1 MMNGKG
7 INITKNAD
15 LFRENASKEIIVVR
29 RNLKDLLKIYFDCN
43 IINKD
48 NDWNEPLFY
57 DIVLKG
63 RDFIALFLEKYK
75 IKKMLFDSK
84 KFEDVIQNY
93 QSFNYSALK
102 SLKEEIEKFNLL
114 YKSYFPFIPTFK
126 QINKLFNIFK
136 NYKTIMKNDEENIS
150 NIIDSIFSDLE
161 SNI

>member
-1 MMNGKG
+1 LTIFDENIYVIAHGLISDKEEKSKEKLLINMMNGKG

-75 IKKMLFDSK
+75 IKKLLFNSK

-102 SLKEEIEKFNLL
+102 SLKEEIENL
-114 YKSYFPFIPTFK
+114 IC
-126 QINKLFNIFK
+126 FK
-136 NYKTIMKNDEENIS
+136 NHTFLLFQNLNK
-150 NIIDSIFSDLE
+150 
-161 SNI
+161 

>member
-1 MMNGKG
+1 
-7 INITKNAD
+7 
-15 LFRENASKEIIVVR
+15 
-29 RNLKDLLKIYFDCN
+29 
-43 IINKD
+43 
-48 NDWNEPLFY
+48 
-57 DIVLKG
+57 
-63 RDFIALFLEKYK
+63 
-75 IKKMLFDSK
+75 MLFNSK

-114 YKSYFPFIPTFK
+114 YKSYFRFIPTFK

-150 NIIDSIFSDLE
+150 SIIDNIFSGLE